1 MTYLNDSSVVT
12 HILMTYLETHELPG
26 LPSGLMVFLCI
37 FGTIWLFVAIAIICD
52 DFFVPSL
59 EAISEAGFQIN
70 TFLSFSDWLTK
81 YRVILR
87 SLFELY
93 ECAASA

>member
-12 HILMTYLETHELPG
+12 HILMTYLETHKYGNP
-26 LPSGLMVFLCI
+26 GLMVFLCI

-59 EAISEAGFQIN
+59 EAISEDGFQID
-70 TFLSFSDWLTK
+70 TF
-81 YRVILR
+81 
-87 SLFELY
+87 
-93 ECAASA
+93 

>member
-1 MTYLNDSSVVT
+1 MTHLNDSSIIT
-12 HILMTYLETHELPG
+12 YILMTYLETHKYGNP
-26 LPSGLMVFLCI
+26 GLMVFLCI

-70 TFLSFSDWLTK
+70 TFF
-81 YRVILR
+81 IL
-87 SLFELY
+87 L
-93 ECAASA
+93 

>member
-70 TFLSFSDWLTK
+70 CDWLTK

-87 SLFELY
+87 SLLELY